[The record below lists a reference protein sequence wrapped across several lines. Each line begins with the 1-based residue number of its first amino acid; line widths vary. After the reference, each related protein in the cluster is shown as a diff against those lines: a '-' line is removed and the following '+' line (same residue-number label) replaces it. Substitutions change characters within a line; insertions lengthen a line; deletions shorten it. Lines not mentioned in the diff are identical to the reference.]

1 MSAILQETHVLIGN
15 FLISYILIDGLDT
28 QFSLIELSAKMN
40 DDDDLFSRFCEC
52 REVLLSA
59 AYGHKFVLQNPVAN
73 ALAPRRMEELLQ
85 NHDIDVD
92 LSGNRSRAVDLAA
105 VARFISQSNYTFAS
119 PNPQQC
125 KAKWHEVAFRLP
137 RHTSAYWLS
146 REGHAMVHLL

>member
-1 MSAILQETHVLIGN
+1 M
-15 FLISYILIDGLDT
+15 DGLDT

-59 AYGHKFVLQNPVAN
+59 AYGHNVCAAKPGSKSLWLHVEI
-73 ALAPRRMEELLQ
+73 EELLQ

-125 KAKWHEVAFRLP
+125 KAK
-137 RHTSAYWLS
+137 
-146 REGHAMVHLL
+146 